1 MMTIGLVTY
10 VAGRSE
16 QLITQ
21 PPANRAVSNID
32 SGHTEHQREQNS
44 DIREIVETGVRAR
57 PNLANLKTPTG
68 KVSLTNRG

>member
-1 MMTIGLVTY
+1 MNIGLVAY

-21 PPANRAVSNID
+21 QPANRAVCNVD
-32 SGHTEHQREQNS
+32 SGHTDHQREQNS
-44 DIREIVETGVRAR
+44 DIREIVEAGVRAR

-68 KVSLTNRG
+68 KVSPTNRG